1 MTNFHCVFS
10 TDKSRKLVNNRKL
23 KKATNRV
30 VQIQILHARIMH
42 CLQFERALVPN
53 SNLTMSDI
61 THPMD
66 EKTESQRN
74 VSNLKLPP
82 GMAGS
87 QVYIFSLYTRLLHTS
102 TSAEGTLPKS
112 YIMCVLPMLPIHV
125 SLIIMHTKKVTGH
138 LPGISKVNI
147 TIISLYLSII

>member
-10 TDKSRKLVNNRKL
+10 TDISDKSRKLMNNRKL

-61 THPMD
+61 THTFTD
-66 EKTESQRN
+66 EKSESQRN
-74 VSNLKLPP
+74 VSNLKLSP

-87 QVYIFSLYTRLLHTS
+87 QVYIFSLHQPYS
-102 TSAEGTLPKS
+102 
-112 YIMCVLPMLPIHV
+112 
-125 SLIIMHTKKVTGH
+125 H
-138 LPGISKVNI
+138 LNCWRGYS
-147 TIISLYLSII
+147 S

>member
-23 KKATNRV
+23 KKAANRV
-30 VQIQILHARIMH
+30 VQIQTLHARMMH

-74 VSNLKLPP
+74 VSNLTLSP

-87 QVYIFSLYTRLLHTS
+87 QVCVFSLYTSLLHT
-102 TSAEGTLPKS
+102 
-112 YIMCVLPMLPIHV
+112 
-125 SLIIMHTKKVTGH
+125 
-138 LPGISKVNI
+138 
-147 TIISLYLSII
+147 